1 MHKGFKCLDVSIG
14 RIYIFRDVIIDES
27 IFPFAK
33 LHPNAGVRLRSKIL
47 LLPPSLIPPESLHND
62 VNNLGEPATNF
73 PHPVNT
79 NGGSSTRVQVAD
91 FSSTDTHDNTER
103 PLAPVQTTAAA
114 PPVAA
119 INEDT
124 VSISCAPARLSSG
137 AEQGGASP
145 ARGSG
150 HHSLGSDLG
159 TVSPPRALVQ
169 QGPDADPINSEQI
182 ALVLLALL
190 CQRPLHCR
198 LLALVGGICLMLHLL
213 LSNPQFNRLAHN
225 SMKESVN
232 LVCTSMAQFDMVWS
246 LQLVNPPL

>member
-1 MHKGFKCLDVSIG
+1 LGAHAGLIFVPTIKKLEFRSKECVFLEYSNMHKGFKCLDVSIG

-62 VNNLGEPATNF
+62 VNNLGEPVTNF

-169 QGPDADPINSEQI
+169 QGPDADPVNSRADCI
-182 ALVLLALL
+182 GPPRSSVPTASAL
-190 CQRPLHCR
+190 
-198 LLALVGGICLMLHLL
+198 
-213 LSNPQFNRLAHN
+213 
-225 SMKESVN
+225 SVAG
-232 LVCTSMAQFDMVWS
+232 TGRGHMSYAS
-246 LQLVNPPL
+246 SSS